1 MSIIKTVPFSYENL
15 SNPNLELCM
24 NITFSN
30 GKTATFA
37 VPLHQL
43 RVVALS
49 MESKESDGVGDLAT
63 LAAQIATSYLP
74 PAFYLPFM
82 GEEFGEVLHLFWD
95 KNGKPLNKTV
105 NGKQIGSLYFNKVST
120 FKVNQAEI
128 WDTRA
133 IIAEEGEFYC
143 HPSNEAPYYKMIQ
156 YTSKNEHVI
165 KTLLGM
171 GMLFHNRDAGR
182 RSAAQLSKAISNN

>member
-1 MSIIKTVPFSYENL
+1 MSIFKTVPFSYENL

-37 VPLHQL
+37 VPLQQL

-49 MESKESDGVGDLAT
+49 MESVESDGVGDLAT
-63 LAAQIATSYLP
+63 LAAQISTSYLP

-95 KNGKPLNKTV
+95 KTGKPLNKTV
-105 NGKQIGSLYFNKVST
+105 NGKHISSLYFYKFDT

-128 WDTRA
+128 LDTRSSSA
-133 IIAEEGEFYC
+133 VEGEFYC
-143 HPSNEAPYYKMIQ
+143 HPSRESPYYKMIQ
-156 YTSKNEHVI
+156 YTSKNMCVI
-165 KTLLGM
+165 KALLEM
-171 GMLFHNRDAGR
+171 GMLFHNTDAGR
-182 RSAAQLSKAISNN
+182 KSAAPLSKAVSNN